1 LPLEKSAHGL
11 YPRST
16 AVRTEAH
23 GGVERIFLVWRLI
36 SNVRN
41 GGAHGAVQ
49 RRTING
55 GWES

>member
-1 LPLEKSAHGL
+1 L
-11 YPRST
+11 YPRT